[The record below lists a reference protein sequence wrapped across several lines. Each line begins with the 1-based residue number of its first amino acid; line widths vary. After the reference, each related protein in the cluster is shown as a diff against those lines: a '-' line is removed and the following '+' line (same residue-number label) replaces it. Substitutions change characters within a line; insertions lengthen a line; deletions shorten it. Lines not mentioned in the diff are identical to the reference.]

1 MITDDHWWSWWWS
14 LITEDDGVDHWW
26 SLIDDGD
33 NHWSLTMIT
42 DHWRSLM
49 MINFI
54 YVVYDHWESIM
65 LSLFSGDHN
74 AIFSLVIITVL
85 VSLLTILVTFC
96 LWWSSVWKNMIGKVD
111 EPNLY
116 LLKHAHIKPLLNVNV
131 SNLLNFSPLHCC
143 HRRLFCHPNPIHLS
157 ISVDVC
163 YWCKRFTTFLDL
175 IDSGP
180 GNISCLSY
188 SCETVIP
195 LVPLVDS

>member
-1 MITDDHWWSWWWS
+1 MTTEDDHWRS
-14 LITEDDGVDHWW
+14 LMIMVMITEDDGVDHWC

-42 DHWRSLM
+42 DLWRSLM
-49 MINFI
+49 KINFI
-54 YVVYDHWESIM
+54 YVVDDLWESIM

-143 HRRLFCHPNPIHLS
+143 HRRLFCHPNWLRSFIFRLCLQEIHNFS
-157 ISVDVC
+157 RSD
-163 YWCKRFTTFLDL
+163 W
-175 IDSGP
+175 
-180 GNISCLSY
+180 
-188 SCETVIP
+188 
-195 LVPLVDS
+195 LVPSYPSVR

>member
-1 MITDDHWWSWWWS
+1 MTTKDDHWRSWWWS

-96 LWWSSVWKNMIGKVD
+96 LWWSSVWKNMIGKVG
-111 EPNLY
+111 EPSLY
-116 LLKHAHIKPLLNVNV
+116 LLEHAHIKPLLNVNV
-131 SNLLNFSPLHCC
+131 SNLLNFSPLRCC
-143 HRRLFCHPNPIHLS
+143 HRLFCHPNWLRSFVFRLCLQEIHNFS
-157 ISVDVC
+157 RSD
-163 YWCKRFTTFLDL
+163 W
-175 IDSGP
+175 
-180 GNISCLSY
+180 
-188 SCETVIP
+188 
-195 LVPLVDS
+195 LVPSYPSVR